1 MDDVHKKTQ
10 EEVAQIFNCSREAI
24 ARQEK
29 KALVKMRHP
38 RNTKKLKDF
47 LD

>member
-1 MDDVHKKTQ
+1 MHKKSR
-10 EEVAQIFNCSREAI
+10 EEVAKIFKCFRTTI
-24 ARQEK
+24 ANQER

-47 LD
+47 IEK